1 MQRVSIVGIFTLSVT
16 AEKKAGIALAVNIQR
31 ISPTPMPGRQSSHK
45 KFKFKLFRGVTGM

>member
-1 MQRVSIVGIFTLSVT
+1 MQRVSIVGIFTLNVT
-16 AEKKAGIALAVNIQR
+16 AEKKAGVALAVNIQR